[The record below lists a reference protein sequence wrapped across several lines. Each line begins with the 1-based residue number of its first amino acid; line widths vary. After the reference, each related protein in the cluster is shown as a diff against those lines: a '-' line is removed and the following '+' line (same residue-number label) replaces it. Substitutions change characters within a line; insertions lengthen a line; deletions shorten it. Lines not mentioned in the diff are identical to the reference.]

1 MLGSLELKKQSRVG
15 EKVLPLVNLS
25 DHVVTL
31 LQEFQAAW
39 QLPPKLVRAIK
50 PTWKPPNH
58 DELKTIF
65 DGPMFEDLQEAGI
78 GVVVRNSHGE
88 VMAALAKK
96 IPMPFSVILL
106 ETLVARRVVLFV
118 QELSFYRSI
127 F

>member
-1 MLGSLELKKQSRVG
+1 MLGSLESKKQSRVG
-15 EKVLPLVNLS
+15 EKVLPLLNLS

-31 LQEFQAAW
+31 LQEFQATW
-39 QLPPKLVRAIK
+39 QLPSKLVRAIK

-58 DELKTIF
+58 DELKKIF

-78 GVVVRNSHGE
+78 GVVVQNSHGK

-118 QELSFYRSI
+118 QELGFYRSI